1 LAAPTGGVTFYIDAD
16 VPVAVRRAIAGCR
29 NDVTHAGA
37 PSAPAPNTK
46 DKDWLPLAGEQG
58 WVVLSRDKGI
68 RRRPAELRAV
78 MDSGVRLFV
87 LTSAGNLS
95 RWDTLELLVRR
106 WADISHTA
114 AQNDGP
120 FICAV
125 TRGGLRP
132 IEPEDLT
139 LPSASS

>member
-1 LAAPTGGVTFYIDAD
+1 MKFYIDAD

-29 NDVTHAGA
+29 TDVMHAGA
-37 PSAPAPNTK
+37 PGAPAVNTK
-46 DKDWLPLAGEQG
+46 DKDWLPRAGAQG

-78 MDSGVRLFV
+78 MNSGVRLFV

-106 WADISHTA
+106 WADITQTA

-132 IEPEDLT
+132 IEPEDLA
-139 LPSASS
+139 LASAS

>member
-1 LAAPTGGVTFYIDAD
+1 MTFYIDAD

-29 NDVTHAGA
+29 TDVIHAGE
-37 PSAPAPNTK
+37 PGAPAANTK
-46 DKDWLPLAGEQG
+46 DKDWLPRAGEER

-78 MDSGVRLFV
+78 MDNGVRLFV

-106 WADISHTA
+106 WADITQTA
-114 AQNDGP
+114 TQNQGP

-132 IEPEDLT
+132 IQPDGVV
-139 LPSASS
+139 LPSGSSR